1 MLKRNYM
8 VYVMFIMMAGFLFP
22 VPAASGQSTDQH
34 ANTGFP
40 DVPSTHWAYE
50 AIQTGVERGYIKGFP
65 DGTFRPNDPVTAA
78 QFIKMAFMSLTDDSR
93 GFVFWSEKYLN
104 MVPDWRRARLVQDT
118 ANFEDGTPWYK
129 NYIETAKNN
138 AFIHD
143 EFDGRFDEPITREQ
157 AAKFISKL
165 DTIFRGHHVREYSML
180 AGAQLFKD
188 FDQVD
193 FYLQEYVGDVA
204 LRGIMIGNNGYFN
217 PKGRITRAE
226 AAKICVLLF
235 DDVKRTEVNV
245 NLDGVPYSIVNSPGY
260 GSMVF
265 IFSNEEMKSVH
276 DEMRSRQKDYPGTTD
291 AETGSLYYYE
301 NETLKE
307 EDFRS
312 FYFMDIENW
321 KVRVDFSLGF
331 SGNVYGMGV
340 ATAEGRMERAS
351 KEIRHFLSLIFENE
365 ADSVYRLIESVVLK
379 ARQGVNETVEKT
391 VEGRQILIVSHGD
404 ALNISI
410 SAYRDK

>member
-1 MLKRNYM
+1 MLKRNYV

-22 VPAASGQSTDQH
+22 VPAASGQSTDQQ

-217 PKGRITRAE
+217 PKGKITRAE
-226 AAKICVLLF
+226 AAKICLLLM
-235 DDVKRTEVNV
+235 DDSKRTKVNV
-245 NLDGVPYSIVNSPGY
+245 SLEGMPYSIVPNPGY
-260 GSMVF
+260 GTMIL
-265 IFSNEEMKSVH
+265 IFENEEMKRVY
-276 DEMRSRQKDYPGTTD
+276 DEMRSRQKDYPGATD
-291 AETGSLYYYE
+291 AEGGSLGYYE
-301 NETLKE
+301 NEELKY
-307 EDFRS
+307 EDYRA
-312 FYFMDIENW
+312 FYFWDIENW
-321 KVRVDFSLGF
+321 KVRYDLSLGF

-340 ATAEGRMERAS
+340 ATAEGRLERAS
-351 KEIRHFLSLIFENE
+351 GEILHFLSLIFEKE